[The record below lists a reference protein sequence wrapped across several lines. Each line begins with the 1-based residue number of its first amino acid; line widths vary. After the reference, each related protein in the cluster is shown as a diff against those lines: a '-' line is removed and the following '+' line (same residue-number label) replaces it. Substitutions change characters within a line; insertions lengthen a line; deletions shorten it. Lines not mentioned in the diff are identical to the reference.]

1 MSRTPASAR
10 RWPSESEPGG
20 VRMMKI
26 SLIAAVARN
35 GVIGRDNE
43 LPWRIRDDMRFFMQK
58 TLGHHVI
65 TGRKNYEAMGRPL
78 PRRPNIVISRNR
90 DFVADCPVVPS
101 LDAALALARD
111 AGEQEAFVIGGAQI
125 YAEALPIA
133 DVFYRTRVLADVP
146 GDVFFPAFDQSEWDV
161 RVESEH
167 AADERNEHPFVIET
181 LTRRRPSSAV

>member
-1 MSRTPASAR
+1 
-10 RWPSESEPGG
+10 
-20 VRMMKI
+20 MKI

-35 GVIGRDNE
+35 GVIGRDND
-43 LPWRIRDDMRFFMQK
+43 LPWRIRDDLRFFMQK

-65 TGRKNYEAMGRPL
+65 MGRKNYQAMGRPL
-78 PRRPNIVISRNR
+78 SRRPNIVISRNPA
-90 DFVADCPVVPS
+90 FVAACPVVSS

-111 AGEQEAFVIGGAQI
+111 AGETEAFVIGGAQI
-125 YAEALPIA
+125 YAQALPIA

-146 GDVFFPAFDQSEWDV
+146 GDVLFPPFDEGEWDV

-181 LTRRRPSSAV
+181 LTRRR